1 MMLLL
6 RGTQVCESIMT
17 VCFVIFL
24 SAVDVLQYILASAYD
39 PNAQSESGE
48 ASPLHF
54 AVSGGNKDCV
64 QLLLE
69 AGAKINAV
77 MVTEEVRMNSF

>member
-6 RGTQVCESIMT
+6 KDTQVSIT
-17 VCFVIFL
+17 LQLLYHYLF
-24 SAVDVLQYILASAYD
+24 VDVLQYILASAYD
-39 PNAQSESGE
+39 PNAQSEGGI

-77 MVTEEVRMNSF
+77 MVTEEVRM